1 MANWPRNGQK
11 SKGFGQNPKKKF
23 GAFGARRPFWPLLAD
38 PTPSG
43 GRGLEA
49 SQSQSLQKKNS
60 VSHPPGDALHLGEGV
75 PMFNFTLA
83 DPVSGGWL
91 RWVEE

>member
-49 SQSQSLQKKNS
+49 SQSQSPRKKKS
-60 VSHPPGDALHLGEGV
+60 VNHTPGDALHLGEGV